1 MSHLVRFWPLLLA
14 TTLTAA
20 AQTTP
25 ARAPKPN
32 DAASLDE
39 AIRAVDRAKKQAV
52 PTPSPAVRPTA
63 EKPVPP
69 AKPVKSAKPVPTV
82 PPAKPATPVKP
93 AKITQAAPP
102 TPKPKADVAP
112 KTETPSKT
120 ETPPKAVTAPKA
132 DVTPKAEPLPTLE
145 PEASVADAASDSGAG
160 GKPKAKPKSELAAT
174 QTQISGLEDAIL
186 DNARNTITFRKNVVV
201 DRPDLKIW
209 CDQLEI
215 LLNRSPAKAAPSDKA
230 GGAAD
235 ESDAL
240 GANTIKTATAS
251 SGDGGLVV
259 VWRKTLTGD
268 VVAVGRRAV
277 YTATDGTF
285 TITGMPEVLRDMTL
299 HFHSPGE
306 ADKLVLYKNGSA
318 RGSKRTDL
326 NLSLVKA
333 REVRQR
339 MFSHVPGRRPPEATE
354 ASQESSSSTAPVG
367 PLPPPPG
374 AGSTP
379 PSSIPN

>member
-14 TTLTAA
+14 TTLAAA

-32 DAASLDE
+32 DDAASLDE
-39 AIRAVDRAKKQAV
+39 AIRAVDRAKKQAA

-69 AKPVKSAKPVPTV
+69 AKPVKSAKPVSQA
-82 PPAKPATPVKP
+82 PAAPAAKPVKP

-102 TPKPKADVAP
+102 AP
-112 KTETPSKT
+112 R
-120 ETPPKAVTAPKA
+120 PKA
-132 DVTPKAEPLPTLE
+132 DVTPKAEPLPTLK
-145 PEASVADAASDSGAG
+145 PEARAESAESEAEAG
-160 GKPKAKPKSELAAT
+160 GKPKLKPKSGLAAT
-174 QTQISGLEDAIL
+174 QTQISGLEDAVL

-230 GGAAD
+230 GGAAE

-306 ADKLVLYKNGSA
+306 TDKLVLYKNGSA
-318 RGSKRTDL
+318 RGSKRQDL
-326 NLSLVKA
+326 NLSMVKA
-333 REVRQR
+333 REIRQR

-354 ASQESSSSTAPVG
+354 ASQEPSEAPVG

-379 PSSIPN
+379 PPPSSIPN

>member
-25 ARAPKPN
+25 ARPPKPN

-39 AIRAVDRAKKQAV
+39 AIRAVDRAKKQAA
-52 PTPSPAVRPTA
+52 PTPSPAVRPAT

-69 AKPVKSAKPVPTV
+69 AKPVKSAKPVS
-82 PPAKPATPVKP
+82 PAQAAQAAKPVKP
-93 AKITQAAPP
+93 AKTTPAAPP
-102 TPKPKADVAP
+102 ASKPKANA
-112 KTETPSKT
+112 T
-120 ETPPKAVTAPKA
+120 PKA
-132 DVTPKAEPLPTLE
+132 DATPKAEPLPTKE
-145 PEASVADAASDSGAG
+145 PEARAESAGRAENAESEAEAG
-160 GKPKAKPKSELAAT
+160 GKPKPKPKSGLAAT

-215 LLNRSPAKAAPSDKA
+215 LLNRSPAKAAPSAKA

-333 REVRQR
+333 REIRQR

-354 ASQESSSSTAPVG
+354 ASQEASSSTTPEAPVG

>member
-14 TTLTAA
+14 TTLAAA

-25 ARAPKPN
+25 ARPPKPN

-39 AIRAVDRAKKQAV
+39 AIRAVDRAKKQAA
-52 PTPSPAVRPTA
+52 PTPSPAVRPTT

-69 AKPVKSAKPVPTV
+69 AKPVKSAKPVSPV
-82 PPAKPATPVKP
+82 PAAQAVQPAKPVKP

-102 TPKPKADVAP
+102 AP
-112 KTETPSKT
+112 K
-120 ETPPKAVTAPKA
+120 PKA
-132 DVTPKAEPLPTLE
+132 DVTPKAEPLPALE
-145 PEASVADAASDSGAG
+145 PEARADSADSADSDAEAG
-160 GKPKAKPKSELAAT
+160 GKLKPKPKSGLAAT

-235 ESDAL
+235 KSDAL

-277 YTATDGTF
+277 YTANDGTF

-318 RGSKRTDL
+318 RGSKRQDL
-326 NLSLVKA
+326 NLSVVKA
-333 REVRQR
+333 REIRQR

-354 ASQESSSSTAPVG
+354 ASPAPSAAPVG

>member
-1 MSHLVRFWPLLLA
+1 
-14 TTLTAA
+14 
-20 AQTTP
+20 
-25 ARAPKPN
+25 
-32 DAASLDE
+32 
-39 AIRAVDRAKKQAV
+39 
-52 PTPSPAVRPTA
+52 
-63 EKPVPP
+63 
-69 AKPVKSAKPVPTV
+69 
-82 PPAKPATPVKP
+82 
-93 AKITQAAPP
+93 
-102 TPKPKADVAP
+102 
-112 KTETPSKT
+112 
-120 ETPPKAVTAPKA
+120 
-132 DVTPKAEPLPTLE
+132 
-145 PEASVADAASDSGAG
+145 
-160 GKPKAKPKSELAAT
+160 
-174 QTQISGLEDAIL
+174 L

-230 GGAAD
+230 GGSAD

-285 TITGMPEVLRDMTL
+285 TITGLPEVLRDMTL

-306 ADKLVLYKNGSA
+306 ADKLVLYKNGRA

-354 ASQESSSSTAPVG
+354 ASHEASSSTTPEAPVG

>member
-14 TTLTAA
+14 TTLAAA

-25 ARAPKPN
+25 ARPPKPN

-39 AIRAVDRAKKQAV
+39 AIRAVDRAKKQAA
-52 PTPSPAVRPTA
+52 PTPSPAVRPTT

-69 AKPVKSAKPVPTV
+69 AKPVKSAKPVSPV
-82 PPAKPATPVKP
+82 PAAPAAQAAKPAKPVKP
-93 AKITQAAPP
+93 AKTTQAAPP
-102 TPKPKADVAP
+102 AP
-112 KTETPSKT
+112 K
-120 ETPPKAVTAPKA
+120 PKA
-132 DVTPKAEPLPTLE
+132 DVTPKAEPLPTLD
-145 PEASVADAASDSGAG
+145 PEARVDSSDSADSADSADSDAGAG
-160 GKPKAKPKSELAAT
+160 GKPKPKPKSGLAAT

-230 GGAAD
+230 GGAAE

-354 ASQESSSSTAPVG
+354 ASPEPSEAPVG

>member
-14 TTLTAA
+14 TTLASA

-25 ARAPKPN
+25 ARPPKPN
-32 DAASLDE
+32 DTASLDE
-39 AIRAVDRAKKQAV
+39 AIRAVDRAKKQSA
-52 PTPSPAVRPTA
+52 PTPSPAVRPAT
-63 EKPVPP
+63 EKPAPP
-69 AKPVKSAKPVPTV
+69 AKPVKSAKPVSPA
-82 PPAKPATPVKP
+82 PAAQAAKPAKPVTPPKTTP
-93 AKITQAAPP
+93 AAPP
-102 TPKPKADVAP
+102 ASKPKADVAP
-112 KTETPSKT
+112 K
-120 ETPPKAVTAPKA
+120 
-132 DVTPKAEPLPTLE
+132 AEPLPTEE
-145 PEASVADAASDSGAG
+145 PEARAESAGRAENAESDAEAG
-160 GKPKAKPKSELAAT
+160 GKPKPKPKSGLAAT

-215 LLNRSPAKAAPSDKA
+215 LLNRSPAKAAPSAKA

-318 RGSKRTDL
+318 RGSKRQDL
-326 NLSLVKA
+326 NLSVVKA
-333 REVRQR
+333 REIRQR

-354 ASQESSSSTAPVG
+354 ASPEPSAAPVAPVG

-379 PSSIPN
+379 PSSTPN

>member
-14 TTLTAA
+14 TTLAAA

-39 AIRAVDRAKKQAV
+39 AIRAVDRAKKQTA

-93 AKITQAAPP
+93 AKTTQAAPP
-102 TPKPKADVAP
+102 TQKPKADVAP
-112 KTETPSKT
+112 KAV
-120 ETPPKAVTAPKA
+120 TPPKAVTAPKA
-132 DVTPKAEPLPTLE
+132 EPRPTLE
-145 PEASVADAASDSGAG
+145 PEANVADAASDSGAG

-186 DNARNTITFRKNVVV
+186 DNARHTITFRKNVVV
-201 DRPDLKIW
+201 DRADLKIW

-230 GGAAD
+230 GGSAD

-339 MFSHVPGRRPPEATE
+339 MFSHVPGRRPAEATE
-354 ASQESSSSTAPVG
+354 ASQEASSSTTPEAPVG

>member
-14 TTLTAA
+14 TTLAAA

-25 ARAPKPN
+25 ARPPKPN
-32 DAASLDE
+32 DTASLDE
-39 AIRAVDRAKKQAV
+39 AIRAVDRAKKQAA
-52 PTPSPAVRPTA
+52 PTPSPAVRPAT

-69 AKPVKSAKPVPTV
+69 AKPVKSAKPVS
-82 PPAKPATPVKP
+82 PAPAAQAAQAVKP
-93 AKITQAAPP
+93 AKPVKPVTPPKTTPAAPP
-102 TPKPKADVAP
+102 ASKPKADVAP
-112 KTETPSKT
+112 K
-120 ETPPKAVTAPKA
+120 A
-132 DVTPKAEPLPTLE
+132 DATPKAEPLPTKE
-145 PEASVADAASDSGAG
+145 PEARAESAGRAENAESDTEAG
-160 GKPKAKPKSELAAT
+160 GKPKPKPKSGLAAT

-215 LLNRSPAKAAPSDKA
+215 LLNRSPAKAAPSAKA

-318 RGSKRTDL
+318 RGSKRQDL
-326 NLSLVKA
+326 NLSVVKA
-333 REVRQR
+333 REIRQR

-354 ASQESSSSTAPVG
+354 ASPEPSAAPVAPVG

-379 PSSIPN
+379 PSSTPN

>member
-14 TTLTAA
+14 TTLAAA

-25 ARAPKPN
+25 ARPPKPN
-32 DAASLDE
+32 DTASLDE
-39 AIRAVDRAKKQAV
+39 AIRAVDRAKKQAA
-52 PTPSPAVRPTA
+52 PTPSPAVRPAT

-69 AKPVKSAKPVPTV
+69 AKPVKSAKPVS
-82 PPAKPATPVKP
+82 PAPAAQAVKPAPAAKPVKP
-93 AKITQAAPP
+93 AKTTPAAPP
-102 TPKPKADVAP
+102 APKPKADV
-112 KTETPSKT
+112 
-120 ETPPKAVTAPKA
+120 APKA

-145 PEASVADAASDSGAG
+145 PEARAESAGSAENAESDAEAG
-160 GKPKAKPKSELAAT
+160 GKPKPKPKSGLAAT

-215 LLNRSPAKAAPSDKA
+215 LLNRSPAKAAPSAKA

-318 RGSKRTDL
+318 RGSKRQDL
-326 NLSLVKA
+326 NLSVVKA
-333 REVRQR
+333 REIRQR

-354 ASQESSSSTAPVG
+354 ASPEPSAAPAAPVG

-379 PSSIPN
+379 PSSTPN

>member
-1 MSHLVRFWPLLLA
+1 
-14 TTLTAA
+14 
-20 AQTTP
+20 
-25 ARAPKPN
+25 
-32 DAASLDE
+32 
-39 AIRAVDRAKKQAV
+39 
-52 PTPSPAVRPTA
+52 
-63 EKPVPP
+63 
-69 AKPVKSAKPVPTV
+69 
-82 PPAKPATPVKP
+82 
-93 AKITQAAPP
+93 
-102 TPKPKADVAP
+102 
-112 KTETPSKT
+112 
-120 ETPPKAVTAPKA
+120 
-132 DVTPKAEPLPTLE
+132 
-145 PEASVADAASDSGAG
+145 
-160 GKPKAKPKSELAAT
+160 
-174 QTQISGLEDAIL
+174 
-186 DNARNTITFRKNVVV
+186 
-201 DRPDLKIW
+201 
-209 CDQLEI
+209 

-230 GGAAD
+230 GGAAE

>member
-14 TTLTAA
+14 TTLAAA

-25 ARAPKPN
+25 ARPPKPN

-39 AIRAVDRAKKQAV
+39 ALRAVDRAKKQAA
-52 PTPSPAVRPTA
+52 PTPSPAVRPAT

-69 AKPVKSAKPVPTV
+69 AKPVKSAKPVSPA
-82 PPAKPATPVKP
+82 PAAQAAQAAKPVTPPKTTP
-93 AKITQAAPP
+93 AAPP
-102 TPKPKADVAP
+102 A
-112 KTETPSKT
+112 SK
-120 ETPPKAVTAPKA
+120 PKA
-132 DVTPKAEPLPTLE
+132 DVTPKANATPKAEPLPTKE
-145 PEASVADAASDSGAG
+145 PEARAESAGSAESAESAESDAEAG
-160 GKPKAKPKSELAAT
+160 GKPKPKPKSGLAAT

-215 LLNRSPAKAAPSDKA
+215 LLNRSPAKAAPSAKA

-318 RGSKRTDL
+318 RGSKRQDL
-326 NLSLVKA
+326 NLSVVKA
-333 REVRQR
+333 REIRQR

-354 ASQESSSSTAPVG
+354 ASPEPSAAPVG

-379 PSSIPN
+379 PSSTPN

>member
-14 TTLTAA
+14 TTLAAA

-25 ARAPKPN
+25 ARPPKPN

-39 AIRAVDRAKKQAV
+39 AIRAVDRAKKQAA

-69 AKPVKSAKPVPTV
+69 AKSVKPAKPVSPV
-82 PPAKPATPVKP
+82 PAAQAAKPAKPVKP
-93 AKITQAAPP
+93 AQSTQAAPP
-102 TPKPKADVAP
+102 APKSKADV
-112 KTETPSKT
+112 
-120 ETPPKAVTAPKA
+120 APKA
-132 DVTPKAEPLPTLE
+132 DVTPKAEPLPTKE
-145 PEASVADAASDSGAG
+145 PEARAGSAENAESDTEAG
-160 GKPKAKPKSELAAT
+160 GKPKPKPKSGLAAT

-326 NLSLVKA
+326 NLSVVKA

-354 ASQESSSSTAPVG
+354 ASQEASEAPVG

-374 AGSTP
+374 AGSTS